1 MRAVSLL
8 QSPADDEELVRQVA
22 DGHLDSLGV
31 LFDRYHQALRT
42 FLSRLQVPASDL
54 DDLVQQTFMQLPRAA
69 ARFER
74 GRSVKGWLF
83 GLATI
88 VVKRHRRVLARLAR
102 KVSALSREPVTK
114 APRTPAELVAEEES
128 AQRARKALA
137 DLSRKKRE
145 VFVMIV
151 LEKLSGEAVAQA
163 LGIPV
168 GTVWTRLH
176 HARRELRELLGED
189 GR

>member
-1 MRAVSLL
+1 MRTVSIL
-8 QSPADDEELVRQVA
+8 QSPADDEELVHQVA
-22 DGHLDSLGV
+22 QGHLDSLGV
-31 LFDRYHQALRT
+31 LFDRYHQPLRT
-42 FLSRLQVPASDL
+42 FLARLQVPAGDL
-54 DDLVQQTFMQLPRAA
+54 DDLVQSTFLQLPRAA

-88 VVKRHRRVLARLAR
+88 VVKRHRRTLSRLAR
-102 KVSALSREPVTK
+102 KVSALSREPQTRG
-114 APRTPAELVAEEES
+114 PRTPADLVAEEES
-128 AQRARKALA
+128 ARRARQALA

-145 VFVMIV
+145 VFVMVV
-151 LEKLSGEAVAQA
+151 LEKLSGETVAQS

-176 HARRELRELLGED
+176 HARRELRQLLGED
-189 GR
+189 ER